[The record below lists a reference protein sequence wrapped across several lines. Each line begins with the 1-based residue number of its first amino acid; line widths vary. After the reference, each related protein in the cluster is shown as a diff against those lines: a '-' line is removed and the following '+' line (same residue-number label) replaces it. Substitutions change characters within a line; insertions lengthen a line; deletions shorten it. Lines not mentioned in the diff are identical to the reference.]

1 MAFHESVRRSA
12 APPARVWRIWSDPAH
27 WAEWNPDVAAMEV
40 DGAFRQGAGATM
52 RTRAGRTHRMRVVEV
67 TAPHRFVLET
77 KAAPGMTMRF
87 RCTVDADGSGSRIAQ
102 GVEMS
107 GFVGGLLGGRAA
119 PKIAAGFEPIL
130 AALAARAEQETGA

>member
-1 MAFHESVRRSA
+1 MAFHESVRHTA
-12 APPARVWRIWSDPAH
+12 APPARVWRIWADPAR
-27 WAEWNPDVAAMEV
+27 WPEWNPDVAEMQV
-40 DGAFRQGAGATM
+40 DGAFREGASATM
-52 RTRAGRTHRMRVVEV
+52 RTRAGRTHRMRVVELSE
-67 TAPHRFVLET
+67 PSHFVLET

-87 RCTVDADGSGSRIAQ
+87 RCTVDSDGSGARIAQ

-107 GFVGGLLGGRAA
+107 GPLGALVGGRAA